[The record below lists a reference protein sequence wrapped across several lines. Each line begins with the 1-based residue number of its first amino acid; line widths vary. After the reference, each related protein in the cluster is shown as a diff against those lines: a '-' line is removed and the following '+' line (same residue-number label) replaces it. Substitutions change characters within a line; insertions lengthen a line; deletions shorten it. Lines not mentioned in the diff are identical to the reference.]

1 MVFSGGTLSVDGA
14 HERFDRMLAR
24 AAELPFAKQP
34 VIERSSGS
42 NVGYCGVDRFEF
54 EGELR
59 LEFGYRLVV
68 AARGRGYA
76 TEAGEAVLAIAGANF
91 TGELIAM
98 IDPRNAPSSNVIT
111 KLGFTWWKRAIVDG
125 LRGRHLPPAGG
136 VIGPGRVRRPAPA
149 VRGSVRDPS
158 GGAARPRRRRRS

>member
-1 MVFSGGTLSVDGA
+1 MLTDRLELRLPREADRDRFVELFCDDAFMVFSGGVHSVETA

-34 VIERSSGS
+34 VIERSSGTI
-42 NVGYCGVDRFEF
+42 VGYSGVDRFDF
-54 EGELR
+54 EGESR

-68 AARGRGYA
+68 PARGMGYA
-76 TEAGEAVLAIAGANF
+76 TEAGRAVLAVAEESF

-98 IDPRNAPSSNVIT
+98 IDPRNAASANVIT

-125 LRGRHLPPAGG
+125 FEDD
-136 VIGPGRVRRPAPA
+136 IYRRP
-149 VRGSVRDPS
+149 VG
-158 GGAARPRRRRRS
+158 